1 MIVEELGLAHY
12 RGFEQIDLKFD
23 PQVTVIAGINGVG
36 KSGILNAIAVLFSQS
51 LPSFTQAAPNSSIH
65 FEIDDIL
72 VGKPTME
79 LSLEFVV
86 ADQRCHIEVLRAR
99 ADGDRIDDLHGI
111 ILENIR
117 TDAVRTGQLDSAQR
131 ETQRVLGELKSLPTQ
146 PLVVLYSPQRQLP
159 GKPKTLP
166 KAEPFA
172 VREAYTNALQRDR
185 DLSLRQFMHW
195 YHVQEAYEDSGSAT
209 RKKVLVRLRQVVE
222 TFMEGFTNLRIEME
236 PLRLLVDK
244 HGIPLSLNQ
253 LSDGERGMLAILFDL
268 TRRLAIANP
277 ESEDP
282 VSEGKAV
289 VMIDELELHLHPVW
303 QRRILSMFTETFKSC
318 QFIVTTHSPLLLG
331 EVDASK
337 VRFLFREDGKVKA
350 WTPEYSFGLDANR
363 ILEDLMDVK
372 SRDEKTGKQLTDLFR
387 SIDAEDFRAARSSIA
402 LLTKVLGDS
411 DPELTRAR
419 SMIAF
424 LEGVE

>member
-1 MIVEELGLAHY
+1 MIIEELGLAHY

-23 PQVTVIAGINGVG
+23 PRVTVIAGVNGVG
-36 KSGILNAIAVLFSQS
+36 KSGILHAIAVLFSKS
-51 LPSFTQAAPNSSIH
+51 LPSFTQAAPNSSIQ
-65 FEIDDIL
+65 FEADDIL
-72 VGKPTME
+72 VGKPTMD

-99 ADGDRIDDLHGI
+99 SDGDQQGDLHGI
-111 ILENIR
+111 LLENIR
-117 TDAVRTGQLDSAQR
+117 TDAVRTGQLDAAQR
-131 ETQRVLGELKSLPTQ
+131 ETQRVLGELKRLPAQ

-331 EVDASK
+331 EVDATK
-337 VRFLFREDGKVKA
+337 VRFLTRENGKVVS
-350 WTPEYSFGLDANR
+350 WTPPHSLGLDANR
-363 ILEDLMDVK
+363 ILTDLMGVESRREAMTEQLDELSRIIEQENFAEARVK
-372 SRDEKTGKQLTDLFR
+372 IAQL
-387 SIDAEDFRAARSSIA
+387 AQ
-402 LLTKVLGDS
+402 VLGEN
-411 DPELTRAR
+411 DPELTRA
-419 SMIAF
+419 STMIEF
-424 LEGVE
+424 LEADE